1 MAREWLLLETLGDEP
16 TVIASGNQPRNMV
29 PLSAFLRRNR
39 NLGLIRR
46 IITAAT
52 KANRAASIGPPDS
65 DSVIDIRPIAMPDGR
80 VHGVWLWTGSTRPS
94 APPPAE
100 GGAVVLNADTGA
112 LHMSDGAALAMGMAA
127 TEPHAEISMPELYR
141 YLAPNPGETDVLGLI
156 VTATEGMTYS
166 ATWPGVDSLGNPTLC
181 HFASR
186 LVVEPNNEGVP
197 ERLGRAIN
205 LRVGRP
211 APPVPLLEQQVLEAT
226 AEPGAYRALVM
237 IASRKLI
244 KWIDPPAPEWH
255 WEFDPL
261 GRPKI
266 HPDDQANLN
275 FMIDNAVFGATEAA
289 IRFRCHDDS
298 WESLHCS
305 TNLVKLSEDATVA
318 LITHRRRPTKPL

>member
-80 VHGVWLWTGSTRPS
+80 VHGVWLWTGSTPPA

-100 GGAVVLNADTGA
+100 GGAVVLNTDTGA

-127 TEPHAEISMPELYR
+127 TEPHAEISMPQLYR

-166 ATWPGVDSLGNPTLC
+166 ATWPGVDSVGNPTLC

-186 LVVEPNNEGVP
+186 LVVEPNKEGVP

-275 FMIDNAVFGATEAA
+275 FMIDNAVFGATEAV

-305 TNLVKLSEDATVA
+305 TNVVKLSEDATVA

>member
-16 TVIASGNQPRNMV
+16 TVIAAGNQSRNMV

-46 IITAAT
+46 VVAAAT
-52 KANRAASIGPPDS
+52 QANKAATIGPPDL
-65 DSVIDIRPIAMPDGR
+65 DVVIDVRPVAMPDGR
-80 VHGVWLWTGSTRPS
+80 VHGVWLWAGSTPPP
-94 APPPAE
+94 ADPPAE

-112 LHMSDGAALAMGMAA
+112 LYMSDGAALAMGMAPSD
-127 TEPHAEISMPELYR
+127 PHAEISMPQLYR
-141 YLAPNPGETDVLGLI
+141 YVAPNPGETDVLGLI

-166 ATWPGVDSLGNPTLC
+166 ATWPGVDSDGNPTLC

-186 LVVEPNNEGVP
+186 LVLEPNDEGVP

-205 LRVGRP
+205 LRVGSP
-211 APPVPLLEQQVLEAT
+211 ALPIPLLEQQVLEAT

-255 WEFDPL
+255 WEFDPQ

-266 HPDDQANLN
+266 HPDDEANLN
-275 FMIDNAVFGATEAA
+275 FMIDNAVFGTTEAV

-305 TNLVKLSEDATVA
+305 TRVVRLSEDATVA
-318 LITHRRRPTKPL
+318 LITHRRRPAA

>member
-16 TVIASGNQPRNMV
+16 TVIASGSQPRNMI

-46 IITAAT
+46 VITAAT
-52 KANRAASIGPPDS
+52 KANKAASIGPPDS

-80 VHGVWLWTGSTRPS
+80 VHGVWLWTGA
-94 APPPAE
+94 APPSSDPPRE

-112 LHMSDGAALAMGMAA
+112 LHISDGAALAMGMAA
-127 TEPHAEISMPELYR
+127 TEPHARISMPELYR

-166 ATWPGVDSLGNPTLC
+166 ATWPGVDSEGNPTLC

-186 LVVEPNNEGVP
+186 LVLETNRQGVP

-205 LRVGRP
+205 LRVGQP
-211 APPVPLLEQQVLEAT
+211 APPVPLLEQQILEAT
-226 AEPGAYRALVM
+226 AEPGMYRALVM

-266 HPDDQANLN
+266 HPDDQVNLN
-275 FMIDNAVFGATEAA
+275 FMIDNAVFGATEAV

-298 WESLHCS
+298 WEPLHCS
-305 TNLVKLSEDATVA
+305 TQLVRLNENATVA
-318 LITHRRRPTKPL
+318 LITHRRR

>member
-1 MAREWLLLETLGDEP
+1 
-16 TVIASGNQPRNMV
+16 
-29 PLSAFLRRNR
+29 
-39 NLGLIRR
+39 
-46 IITAAT
+46 
-52 KANRAASIGPPDS
+52 
-65 DSVIDIRPIAMPDGR
+65 MPDGR
-80 VHGVWLWTGSTRPS
+80 VHGVWLWTGSTPPS

-112 LHMSDGAALAMGMAA
+112 LHISDGAALAMGMAA

-166 ATWPGVDSLGNPTLC
+166 ATWPGVDSVGNPTLC

-261 GRPKI
+261 DRPKI
-266 HPDDQANLN
+266 HPDDEANLN
-275 FMIDNAVFGATEAA
+275 FMIDNAVYGATEAV

-305 TNLVKLSEDATVA
+305 TNVVKLSEDATVA
-318 LITHRRRPTKPL
+318 LITYRRRPTKPL

>member
-1 MAREWLLLETLGDEP
+1 METLGDEP

-46 IITAAT
+46 VIAAAT
-52 KANRAASIGPPDS
+52 KANKAASIGPPDS

-80 VHGVWLWTGSTRPS
+80 VHGVWLWTGSTPP
-94 APPPAE
+94 ATAPPAE

-156 VTATEGMTYS
+156 VTATEDMTYC
-166 ATWPGVDSLGNPTLC
+166 ATWPGVDSDGNPTLC

-186 LVVEPNNEGVP
+186 LVVEPNTEGVP

-211 APPVPLLEQQVLEAT
+211 APPVPLLEQQVLEAA

-266 HPDDQANLN
+266 HPDDEANLN
-275 FMIDNAVFGATEAA
+275 FMIDNAVFGATEAV

-305 TNLVKLSEDATVA
+305 TNVVKLSEDATVA
-318 LITHRRRPTKPL
+318 LITHRRRPAKPL

>member
-52 KANRAASIGPPDS
+52 KANRSASIGPPDS
-65 DSVIDIRPIAMPDGR
+65 DSVIDIRPIAMLDGR
-80 VHGVWLWTGSTRPS
+80 VHGVWLWTGSTPPP
-94 APPPAE
+94 AAPPAE

-141 YLAPNPGETDVLGLI
+141 YLTPNPGETDVLGLM
-156 VTATEGMTYS
+156 VTATEDMTYC
-166 ATWPGVDSLGNPTLC
+166 ATWPGVDSDGNPTLC

-205 LRVGRP
+205 LRVGRSV
-211 APPVPLLEQQVLEAT
+211 PPVPLLEQRVLEAA

-266 HPDDQANLN
+266 HPDDEANLN
-275 FMIDNAVFGATEAA
+275 FMIDNAVFGATEAV

-305 TNLVKLSEDATVA
+305 TNVVRLSEDATVA
-318 LITHRRRPTKPL
+318 LITHRRRPAKPL

>member
-80 VHGVWLWTGSTRPS
+80 VHGVWLWTGSTPPS

-127 TEPHAEISMPELYR
+127 AEPHAEISMPELYR

-166 ATWPGVDSLGNPTLC
+166 ATWPGVDSVGNPTLC

-226 AEPGAYRALVM
+226 AESGAYRALVM

-275 FMIDNAVFGATEAA
+275 FMIDNAVFGATEAV

-305 TNLVKLSEDATVA
+305 TNVVRLSEDATVA